1 MGFARDRQIDAGLR
15 EIDALV
21 VLVRTL
27 AAEIDR
33 LKEQI
38 KELQERRGPGRPK
51 KHGD

>member
-1 MGFARDRQIDAGLR
+1 MGIQTDRRMEAGLR
-15 EIDALV
+15 EIDALM

-27 AAEIDR
+27 AGEIDR

-38 KELQERRGPGRPK
+38 KELQERRGPGRPR